1 MCTSFLGL
9 HLAALKTG
17 GYQCLLCGKLFSI
30 IYNAKRHIENVH
42 ESIDRRVSCHICQS
56 IYKNKSVLENH
67 LRKDHGIYRSN
78 FKQV

>member
-1 MCTSFLGL
+1 MSVCTSFLGL

-42 ESIDRRVSCHICQS
+42 ESIDRRVSCHI
-56 IYKNKSVLENH
+56 
-67 LRKDHGIYRSN
+67 
-78 FKQV
+78 